1 MPRPPANVRSKK
13 SKDRIG
19 ELDVAAP
26 IAGQEGTS
34 HSEIQADNAIASKV
48 ASLIDDTT
56 AQPPRRRGGS
66 RTANAQENQPVRAIQ
81 PPLFTV
87 SSRGEVIQPASAI
100 PPLTPDATLSVA
112 RWWFRSYLEQMGR
125 PHNTTASYMY
135 DLSGFDEQVGSD
147 KRLDQI
153 TRDDIN
159 EFLTNSHKKSTRKRR
174 LTSLGA
180 FFKYLINSEKIL
192 DKDPTDNFYAEFIPL
207 KTPVVLTLAEQ
218 AMLLDSAGNENSR
231 TYLMVYFLVKLGFTR
246 TELLAIQFEHVDIS
260 DRENPIVYV
269 FYEDKRW
276 HKKERKLAAA
286 PEFTAAFQRYIAE
299 FAPSRKLFEM
309 LPQSV
314 NKLVER
320 SAKAAKINKRV
331 TPQSLRDTFAVEE
344 ARQGANSTKLL
355 LILGLAPDPRNR
367 MSVERYI
374 KLATPII
381 G

>member
-13 SKDRIG
+13 PKDHLG

-26 IAGQEGTS
+26 NTGQEGTEGQS
-34 HSEIQADNAIASKV
+34 DGTVSARL
-48 ASLIDDTT
+48 ASLINDAPQTT
-56 AQPPRRRGGS
+56 PQTRRGRAS
-66 RTANAQENQPVRAIQ
+66 RAPNEQENQPVRAIQ

-87 SSRGEVIQPASAI
+87 TSRGEVIQPSSAI
-100 PPLTPDATLSVA
+100 PPLTPDATLSIA

-125 PHNTTASYMY
+125 PHNTIASYMY
-135 DLSGFDEQVGSD
+135 DLAGFDELVGSD

-153 TRDDIN
+153 GRDDIN
-159 EFLTNSHKKSTRKRR
+159 EFLTISLKKSTRKRR

-218 AMLLDSAGNENSR
+218 EMMLEAASGENSR

-246 TELLAIQFEHVDIS
+246 TELLAIQVEHVDVS
-260 DRENPIVYV
+260 DPENPIIYV

-286 PEFTAAFQRYIAE
+286 PGFTPAFQRYIAE
-299 FAPSRKLFEM
+299 FAPNRKLFEM

-320 SAKAAKINKRV
+320 VAKAAKINKKV
-331 TPQSLRDTFAVEE
+331 TPQSLRDTFAVDE

-374 KLATPII
+374 KLATPLIA
-381 G
+381 